1 MLYNIKGT
9 NLHVTDGNRS
19 YVEKRLRAL
28 DKYFG
33 KRSGARADIEL
44 EFMKDE
50 EKKFRAEGT
59 LHDHGFTNNF
69 RSEAIGDSLHEAIDI
84 MVNALNLELSREK
97 KKVIDEKRK
106 GGLLF
111 KNIIRGFTDRF

>member
-9 NLHVTDGNRS
+9 ELQITDANRS
-19 YVEKRLRAL
+19 YVEKRIHAL
-28 DKYFG
+28 DKFFG
-33 KRSGARADIEL
+33 NKSSARLDIEL

-50 EKKFRAEGT
+50 EKKFRAEAT
-59 LHDHGFTNNF
+59 LHDHPFPGEF
-69 RSEAIGDSLHEAIDI
+69 RVEATGDSLHEALDI
-84 MVNALNLELSREK
+84 MVNTLNLELAREK

>member
-9 NLHVTDGNRS
+9 GIQVTDANRS
-19 YVEKRLRAL
+19 YVEKRIRAL
-28 DKYFG
+28 DKFFG
-33 KRSGARADIEL
+33 RKSGARADIEL

-50 EKKFRAEGT
+50 EKKFRAEAT
-59 LHDHGFTNNF
+59 LHDHGFTGDF
-69 RSEAIGDSLHEAIDI
+69 RSEAIGDTMHEAIDI
-84 MVNALNLELSREK
+84 MVNALNLKLSDVK
-97 KKVIDEKRK
+97 KKTIDEKRK